1 MRAKSY
7 LWAATERFGFLLI
20 QFGTNLY
27 LARTLSPLDFGT
39 MGIVLV
45 FIALSLAFID
55 GGFGAAIVQKKTL
68 KSSDIRTVFTINLGI
83 SVLLYIAV
91 FLSSGYFAMYYQ
103 NDMLKILL
111 RISGLVLIVDSLS
124 LIQQNMLVR
133 KMNFNK
139 LTIIKVTAALISCI
153 LAIAI
158 ASKGFGVW
166 ALVVQH
172 LSNSIIKSVL
182 FWIISDEQV
191 RIGFDIQSFRKMF
204 SFGGKLLLSRL
215 ISDGYIQF
223 QSAIIGR
230 LFGVPQLGYYLQAK
244 QLQQIPVQSLS
255 TIINNVSFP
264 IFSKL
269 QDSPRELRLEVK
281 KLLKIATYIN
291 FPMMILLALI
301 AETLFVALYGEKW
314 IASVDSFRFLVLGF
328 GLLLVIHGVNL
339 NTLKAIG
346 ASSAI
351 LKLEV
356 IKKIVGL
363 LLMGLF
369 IPILGYNGLFLALFI
384 NSVFELYLNARS
396 LERYIDFGFHNVIH
410 TVGKNFIYSMISGVI
425 IIILFKYISSPI
437 WTIFVVI
444 LYSITYLYLTRKS
457 EEFLLLK
464 KGVYI
469 GFKGVLKL
477 FKK

>member
-1 MRAKSY
+1 MRARSY

-20 QFGTNLY
+20 QFGTNLF

-39 MGIVLV
+39 MGIVLI

-83 SVLLYIAV
+83 SVLLYLAV
-91 FLSSGYFAMYYQ
+91 FLSSGYLAIYYQ
-103 NDMLKILL
+103 NDILKILL
-111 RISGLVLIVDSLS
+111 RISGLGLIVESLS

-133 KMNFNK
+133 KMKFNK
-139 LTIIKVTAALISCI
+139 LTIIKVTAAFISCI

-158 ASKGFGVW
+158 AYNGFGVW

-172 LSNSIIKSVL
+172 LSNSIVKSVL

-191 RIGFDIQSFRKMF
+191 RLGFDTQSFRKMF

-230 LFGVPQLGYYLQAK
+230 VFGVPQLGYYIQAK
-244 QLQQIPVQSLS
+244 QLQQIPVQSLN
-255 TIINNVSFP
+255 TVINNVSFP

-269 QDSPRELRLEVK
+269 QESPGKLRLEVI

-301 AETLFVALYGEKW
+301 AKPLFVTLYGETW

-328 GLLLVIHGVNL
+328 GLLLVVHGVNL
-339 NTLKAIG
+339 NTLKSIG

-356 IKKIVGL
+356 IKKIGGL

-396 LERYIDFGFHNVIH
+396 LERYIDFGFYDVIH
-410 TVGKNFIYSMISGVI
+410 TVGKNFISSIISGMIVI
-425 IIILFKYISSPI
+425 ILLKYVSSPI
-437 WTIFVVI
+437 WTILVVI
-444 LYSITYLYLTRKS
+444 IYSISYLYLSRKS
-457 EEFLLLK
+457 YEFSLLK
-464 KGVYI
+464 KGIHI
-469 GFKGVLKL
+469 GLKGFLKIFK
-477 FKK
+477 